1 MFSTS
6 LSLYSCNTPSWHF
19 RIVVSISLF
28 CELFCLVGNGG
39 YCLSAL
45 SQIEEAEE
53 GLKNI
58 KTAWSTSLMRRIES
72 LRNFSKIL
80 RI

>member
-1 MFSTS
+1 MQYAE
-6 LSLYSCNTPSWHF
+6 LALAYSCFDTF
-19 RIVVSISLF
+19 F
-28 CELFCLVGNGG
+28 FELFPLVGNGG

-58 KTAWSTSLMRRIES
+58 KTAWSTSLVLRIES
-72 LRNFSKIL
+72 LRNF
-80 RI
+80 